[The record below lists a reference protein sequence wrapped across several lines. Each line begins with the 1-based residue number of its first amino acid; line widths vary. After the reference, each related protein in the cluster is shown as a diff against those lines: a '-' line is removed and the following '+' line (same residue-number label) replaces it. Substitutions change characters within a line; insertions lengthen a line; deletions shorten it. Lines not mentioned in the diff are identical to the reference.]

1 MLMQNIIFQELLI
14 FKELYESDSPCHV
27 TKFKSKIVPPPDVI
41 RESLLESKKVCYD
54 HFTHF

>member
-1 MLMQNIIFQELLI
+1 MFFQELLI

-41 RESLLESKKVCYD
+41 KESLLESKKVCYD
-54 HFTHF
+54 PFNHF